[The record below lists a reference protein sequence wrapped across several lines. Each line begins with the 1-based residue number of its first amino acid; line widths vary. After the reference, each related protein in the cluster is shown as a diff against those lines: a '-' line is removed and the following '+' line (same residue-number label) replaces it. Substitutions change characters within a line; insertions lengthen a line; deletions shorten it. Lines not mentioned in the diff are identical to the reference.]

1 MSSKKLYLFRC
12 WMRKSWRVQ
21 RTFPRE
27 DLPVMLCIRS
37 QFMGCGS
44 KLLPLKVPI
53 ISLGIYLVPDSMDIL
68 IWNLPCWCVIE
79 SVGVEIIYF
88 TSYPHPCEMVSI
100 CMMRTKVFCILLYL
114 LNISI
119 IWVLF
124 SYRVMLLSFSSFVI
138 FYACFIINNIHFI
151 FIRCILFVNL
161 LFVVCLCKDLR
172 VDRMYL
178 LTVWTCYNFSFS
190 RYLPRFWVMLIGM

>member
-1 MSSKKLYLFRC
+1 MEF
-12 WMRKSWRVQ
+12 
-21 RTFPRE
+21 
-27 DLPVMLCIRS
+27 
-37 QFMGCGS
+37 
-44 KLLPLKVPI
+44 
-53 ISLGIYLVPDSMDIL
+53 
-68 IWNLPCWCVIE
+68 
-79 SVGVEIIYF
+79 IYF
-88 TSYPHPCEMVSI
+88 TSYPHHREMVSI
-100 CMMRTKVFCILLYL
+100 LIMRTKVFCILLYL

-190 RYLPRFWVMLIGM
+190 RYLPRFMDLRVDIMYLLTVWTCYNFSFSRYLPRFMWFTSWYNVSIDRLNML